1 MTVDIE
7 LMKIELVRLVYA
19 DWLETKL
26 AIFTEQLLQHGV
38 MQAEASDEVDIVK
51 IWQVK
56 S

>member
-1 MTVDIE
+1 
-7 LMKIELVRLVYA
+7 VRLVYA